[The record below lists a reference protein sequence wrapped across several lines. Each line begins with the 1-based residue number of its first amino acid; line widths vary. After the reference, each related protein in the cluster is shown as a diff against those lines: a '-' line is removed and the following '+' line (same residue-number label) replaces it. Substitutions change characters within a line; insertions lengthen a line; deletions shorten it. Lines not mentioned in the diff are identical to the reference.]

1 VAWLVVVLLAA
12 NVAIGADSRDPDGL
26 AVFLES
32 SSGESSDALAS
43 NEANTT
49 GSGDAGDLL
58 ASDLA
63 MTEKPSPQGAVPCH
77 AVPVKSGGTPEAVL
91 PDLKIPEKSPSG
103 KKTMIPV
110 NERQGKAVLYEE
122 ILGEPPG
129 KSPGIVISLSRQR
142 VYLLLGGELAIDS
155 PIASGRKE
163 GWTPKGS
170 FTVLEKDLNHKS
182 NRYGDLV
189 DGEGRVVRKNVTCG
203 ATGGTFRGAS
213 MKYFLRLTWE
223 GVGMHAG
230 ILPGYP
236 ASHGCI
242 RLPREVAER
251 LFKIVPTGTPVL
263 VTD

>member
-1 VAWLVVVLLAA
+1 MHHHPIIHGGLLPRVALLMSAA
-12 NVAIGADSRDPDGL
+12 LLPLHPAGAEYGQASRPVAPE
-26 AVFLES
+26 F
-32 SSGESSDALAS
+32 
-43 NEANTT
+43 
-49 GSGDAGDLL
+49 
-58 ASDLA
+58 SDLR
-63 MTEKPSPQGAVPCH
+63 
-77 AVPVKSGGTPEAVL
+77 
-91 PDLKIPEKSPSG
+91 IPEKIPAG
-103 KKTMIPV
+103 KKTLIPV
-110 NERQGKAVLYEE
+110 NERQGTAVVYEE
-122 ILGEPPG
+122 ILGGEAGRTPA
-129 KSPGIVISLSRQR
+129 IVISLSRQR
-142 VYLLLGGELAIDS
+142 VYLLLGGVLAIDS
-155 PIASGRKE
+155 PIATGRKA

-203 ATGGTFRGAS
+203 ATGGFFRGAS
-213 MKYFLRLTWE
+213 MRYFLRLTWE

>member
-1 VAWLVVVLLAA
+1 MVGEEKGILLNDVVTPPVTEESTLGHSIEPSLADPGKKPLSLLDHDPSHDSLMENLSVL
-12 NVAIGADSRDPDGL
+12 R
-26 AVFLES
+26 
-32 SSGESSDALAS
+32 
-43 NEANTT
+43 
-49 GSGDAGDLL
+49 
-58 ASDLA
+58 
-63 MTEKPSPQGAVPCH
+63 
-77 AVPVKSGGTPEAVL
+77 
-91 PDLKIPEKSPSG
+91 IPEKESKG
-103 KKTMIPV
+103 RKTLIPV
-110 NERQGKAVLYEE
+110 NDRQGNAVLYED
-122 ILGEPPG
+122 ILNVSAG
-129 KSPGIVISLSRQR
+129 KSSGIVISLSRQK

-170 FTVLEKDLNHKS
+170 FTVLEKDLNHQS

-189 DGEGRVVRKNVTCG
+189 DAEGRVVRKNVTHG
-203 ATGGTFRGAS
+203 ASGGSFRGAP

-230 ILPGYP
+230 NLPGYP

-242 RLPREVAER
+242 RLPKEVAER

>member
-1 VAWLVVVLLAA
+1 MNHHLIHRGFPACRGAFLFLSLLACSLDAHALPA
-12 NVAIGADSRDPDGL
+12 NQRGVEPPPL
-26 AVFLES
+26 PS
-32 SSGESSDALAS
+32 SVD
-43 NEANTT
+43 
-49 GSGDAGDLL
+49 
-58 ASDLA
+58 
-63 MTEKPSPQGAVPCH
+63 VPF
-77 AVPVKSGGTPEAVL
+77 
-91 PDLKIPEKSPSG
+91 PDLRIPERIPAG
-103 KKTMIPV
+103 KKTLIAV
-110 NERQGKAVLYEE
+110 NERQGPGVFYEE
-122 ILGEPPG
+122 ILGRDGG
-129 KSPGIVISLSRQR
+129 KAPGIVISLSRQR

-189 DGEGRVVRKNVTCG
+189 DGEGRVVRKNVTC
-203 ATGGTFRGAS
+203 AVSGGTFRGAP

-230 ILPGYP
+230 FLPGYP

-242 RLPREVAER
+242 RLPREVAAR

>member
-1 VAWLVVVLLAA
+1 MKRPRIPAWSRLRRAAAPVACFVAA
-12 NVAIGADSRDPDGL
+12 TFAVGAETGTSREDTIPPQAKESSVSVRSGEPLPVDPGMKPRSPHGADP
-26 AVFLES
+26 VP
-32 SSGESSDALAS
+32 ALR
-43 NEANTT
+43 
-49 GSGDAGDLL
+49 
-58 ASDLA
+58 
-63 MTEKPSPQGAVPCH
+63 
-77 AVPVKSGGTPEAVL
+77 
-91 PDLKIPEKSPSG
+91 IPEKEPAG
-103 KKTMIPV
+103 KKTLIPV

-122 ILGEPPG
+122 ILNGSPG
-129 KSPGIVISLSRQR
+129 KPSGIVISLSRQR

-170 FTVLEKDLNHKS
+170 FTVLEKDLNHHS

-189 DGEGRVVRKNVTCG
+189 DGEGRVIRKNVTCG
-203 ATGGTFRGAS
+203 AAGGTFRGAS

>member
-1 VAWLVVVLLAA
+1 MKRHRISKGPFVAFVLCLHCLF
-12 NVAIGADSRDPDGL
+12 GALLFSPLGL
-26 AVFLES
+26 IA
-32 SSGESSDALAS
+32 SDA
-43 NEANTT
+43 
-49 GSGDAGDLL
+49 
-58 ASDLA
+58 SDPRISAKAPL
-63 MTEKPSPQGAVPCH
+63 
-77 AVPVKSGGTPEAVL
+77 
-91 PDLKIPEKSPSG
+91 G
-103 KKTMIPV
+103 KKTLIPV
-110 NERQGKAVLYEE
+110 NERQGNAVIYEE
-122 ILGEPPG
+122 VLNGAVSKPSEIT
-129 KSPGIVISLSRQR
+129 ISLSKQR
-142 VYLLLGGELAIDS
+142 VYLLIGGELAIDS
-155 PIASGRKE
+155 PIASGRRQ

-170 FTVLEKDLNHKS
+170 FTVLEKDLNHHS

-189 DGEGRVVRKNVTCG
+189 DDQGRIVRKNVTCG
-203 ATGGTFRGAS
+203 ASGGIFRGAN

>member
-1 VAWLVVVLLAA
+1 MKRHRIPPGGSAAFIFCIATLFVA
-12 NVAIGADSRDPDGL
+12 DPCELQALG
-26 AVFLES
+26 
-32 SSGESSDALAS
+32 SSDPGI
-43 NEANTT
+43 EQ
-49 GSGDAGDLL
+49 
-58 ASDLA
+58 
-63 MTEKPSPQGAVPCH
+63 KVPH
-77 AVPVKSGGTPEAVL
+77 
-91 PDLKIPEKSPSG
+91 G
-103 KKTMIPV
+103 KKTLIPV
-110 NERQGKAVLYEE
+110 NERQGSAVIYEE
-122 ILGEPPG
+122 VLGGSVGKPPE
-129 KSPGIVISLSRQR
+129 ITISLSKQR
-142 VYLLLGGELAIDS
+142 VCLLLGGELAIDS

-170 FTVLEKDLNHKS
+170 FTVLEKDLNHHS

-189 DGEGRVVRKNVTCG
+189 DGEGRVIRKNVTCG
-203 ATGGTFRGAS
+203 ATGGTFRGAT
-213 MKYFLRLTWE
+213 MKYFLRLSWE